1 MLLQERLL
9 KVSDHFKVFVCTR
22 CGKLAKASPNH
33 HNYSCISCK
42 SSQIVEVT
50 LPYAAKQLLQELCAM
65 HIVPRLIFPTKKLL
79 P

>member
-9 KVSDHFKVFVCTR
+9 KVSDHFKVFACTR
-22 CGKLAKASPNH
+22 CGKLAKSSPNQH
-33 HNYSCISCK
+33 SFSCISCK

-50 LPYAAKQLLQELCAM
+50 LPYAAKQLMQELCAM
-65 HIVPRLIFPTKKLL
+65 HIVPRLIFPIRKML